1 MRYMETCSSM
11 LATPLLFFLEFISEM
26 YINKESFT
34 LIEQC
39 NDFTDINVNVLER
52 QNKPLF
58 PRATDT
64 PYADSTGNYSTCI
77 SNNILYEI
85 ISFLYLSRNSNF
97 LNICFS
103 LMRGNNIFVLIFYNS
118 YVELRMVTALKPSIV
133 WKEWNSVPLTIKN
146 GNMLQNSKT
155 VV

>member
-97 LNICFS
+97 HNICFS

-118 YVELRMVTALKPSIV
+118 YVELRMVIALKPSIV

-146 GNMLQNSKT
+146 GKMLQTSKT